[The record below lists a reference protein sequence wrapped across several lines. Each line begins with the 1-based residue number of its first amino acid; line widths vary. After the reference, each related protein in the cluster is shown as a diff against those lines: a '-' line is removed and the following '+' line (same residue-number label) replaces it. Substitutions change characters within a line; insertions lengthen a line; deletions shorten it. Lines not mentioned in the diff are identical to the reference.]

1 MEWKGIAYT
10 EAFPP
15 NLARKL
21 CQIVEANNIEE
32 NGQKISENI
41 KNKSWDKSYE
51 KVEKIILR
59 EVTMNE

>member
-1 MEWKGIAYT
+1 MDG
-10 EAFPP
+10 PP
-15 NLARKL
+15 NKSRLIRGYA
-21 CQIVEANNIEE
+21 
-32 NGQKISENI
+32 QKISENI